1 MPQPRRAA
9 LPISFCATLLLGT
22 TLPPPAMATPGQD
35 DRSQA
40 VQQELQDWFQ
50 AQLGSGLIAG
60 ALTVQLRPEGD
71 GYALTA
77 PLGPDAATTGHLTL
91 QPDGRWRLSGVKLP
105 SPSSITTSI
114 PVPTRSDRPADATAS
129 TTEFSVARQET
140 DGILDPSYKTPSSTT
155 QSFEAYQTAGNV
167 GELRRVIQIAHSMSQ
182 TTLAPASKGRLDA
195 ASESTANGLSM
206 SVQGDT
212 IPSVHATADRV
223 RTTNL
228 LSGVSR
234 ERGPRFTRDLA
245 ALIAECNAL
254 GTTGCT
260 DPAQLTE
267 GQRTQLRS
275 LLDDLDDLASGEQGD
290 IDLKNVQVQSD
301 EGFNGVAQRLHVS
314 LSGEAP
320 GGVLNSYLDLSAEG
334 LSFPGLPASPYADL
348 VPTSVH
354 IRPVLAGIGTK
365 DLLLYARG
373 LLDAADQGQSAR
385 PDPAPLL
392 THGVVVGLDAVS
404 FNLGPTLFDGHGKV
418 TITAPD
424 AFTGS
429 GQVTATDLD
438 ALIDRARQA
447 PQMQTAFVVL
457 TIAKGIGRADG
468 NQTVWDITC
477 RDGKALVNG
486 VDIMAM
492 AGAAARPHAPDT
504 PVKPPEQ

>member
-9 LPISFCATLLLGT
+9 LPIAFCATLLLGT
-22 TLPPPAMATPGQD
+22 TLAPPATAAPAQD
-35 DRSQA
+35 DQSQA
-40 VQQELQDWFQ
+40 VRQELQDWFQ
-50 AQLGSGLIAG
+50 GQLGSALIAG

-91 QPDGRWRLSGVKLP
+91 QPDGRWQLSSVKLP

-114 PVPTRSDRPADATAS
+114 PVPTRSDLPAEATAS

-140 DGILDPSYKTPSSTT
+140 GGILDPTYKTPSSIT
-155 QSFEAYQTAGNV
+155 QSFEAYQTAGSV
-167 GELRRVIQIAHSMSQ
+167 GELRQVVQIAHSTSQ
-182 TTLAPASKGRLDA
+182 TTLAPAPKGRLDA

-206 SVQGDT
+206 SVQGGT
-212 IPSVHATADRV
+212 IPSVHATADRA

-245 ALIAECNAL
+245 AFIAGCNAP
-254 GTTGCT
+254 GMTGCT

-267 GQRTQLRS
+267 GQRSQLRS

-290 IDLKNVQVQSD
+290 VDLKNVQLQSD
-301 EGFNGVAQRLHVS
+301 EGFNGVAQRLRMS

-320 GGVLNSYLDLSAEG
+320 GGVLNAYLDLSAEG
-334 LSFPGLPASPYADL
+334 LGFPGLPASPYAGL
-348 VPTSVH
+348 IPTSVH

-373 LLDAADQGQSAR
+373 LLDALDQGQSAP
-385 PDPAPLL
+385 PDPAPLF

-404 FNLGPTLFDGHGKV
+404 FNLGQTLFDGHGKV
-418 TITAPD
+418 TLTAPR
-424 AFTGS
+424 AFTGN
-429 GQVTATDLD
+429 GHITATDLD
-438 ALIDRARQA
+438 ALIDQARQL

-468 NQTVWDITC
+468 NQTVWDITYQ
-477 RDGKALVNG
+477 DGKALVNG
-486 VDIMAM
+486 VDIMAL
-492 AGAAARPHAPDT
+492 AGAAARPHAPGV
-504 PVKPPEQ
+504 PAKPPEQ